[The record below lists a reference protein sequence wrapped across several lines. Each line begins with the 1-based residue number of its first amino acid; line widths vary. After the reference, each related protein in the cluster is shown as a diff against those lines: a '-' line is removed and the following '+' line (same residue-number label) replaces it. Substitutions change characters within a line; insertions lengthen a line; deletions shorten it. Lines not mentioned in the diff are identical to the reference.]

1 MAKKRSAFET
11 LRRVRVGDLQ
21 RLFRARYGLEF
32 PDNDAGPIDL
42 KHLLCP
48 ISLGPNAEHR
58 MKMAIELWAPW
69 IEESGAPETS
79 SLIAEIMALPRKE
92 RMPTAKVLSHR
103 LQVTN
108 VERERI
114 GLRTILPVDMT
125 KEQLAEQRRAKDRA
139 RKQRRRLK
147 RGGRTREAYLATF
160 RQRPKPWEIEG
171 MSKRTWYRRKAK
183 AGADKAANGTGSVR
197 TPETVGTGSVR
208 NKSLCMGDE
217 PSATHRLLTPGQRR
231 PSITDSMVPVSTL
244 TLRSDDGLHVFHIEF
259 V

>member
-21 RLFRARYGLEF
+21 RLFRARYGKQF
-32 PDNDAGPIDL
+32 PDDDAGLIDL
-42 KHLLCP
+42 KELLAP
-48 ISLGPNAEHR
+48 ISLGPNAKRR
-58 MKMAIELWAPW
+58 MKATIEIWAPW
-69 IEESGAPETS
+69 MQAPATEA
-79 SLIAEIMALPRKE
+79 LIAEIMALPRKE
-92 RMPTAKVLSHR
+92 RMLTAKVLSHR
-103 LQVTN
+103 LGVKN
-108 VERERI
+108 FERERI
-114 GLRTILPVDMT
+114 GLRTIPPVDMT
-125 KEQLAEQRRAKDRA
+125 KEQLAEQRKAKDRA

-160 RQRPKPWEIEG
+160 TQRPKPWEIAG

-183 AGADKAANGTGSVR
+183 VGADKTANGTGSVR

-208 NKSLCMGDE
+208 DKSLCMRDE

-244 TLRSDDGLHVFHIEF
+244 TLRSDDGLRVFHIEF